1 MISNQ
6 QLQYFQQRKSQDQMA
21 SSVNSMLRLKKE
33 LTLNFLKL
41 FQNIEGEESLSTPS
55 YGAQFQKHA
64 FGPLPSPAHEQ

>member
-1 MISNQ
+1 
-6 QLQYFQQRKSQDQMA
+6 
-21 SSVNSMLRLKKE
+21 MLRLKKE

-55 YGAQFQKHA
+55 YDAQFQKHA